1 MPVPNT
7 MSVSI
12 NSTVRTYPS
21 HDYAAIAKA
30 IVGAKYELTLI
41 FVGEARAQKLNQ
53 ETRGK
58 TYVPNVLSFPV
69 TESVGE
75 IYICPS
81 VAKREAKNFDL
92 TPKGYVAYLFIHGLL
107 HLKGHDHGDTM
118 EQLERRYLKQ
128 FGIK

>member
-1 MPVPNT
+1 MRVLNT
-7 MSVSI
+7 MPVSI
-12 NSTVRTYPS
+12 NSTVRTYPT

-41 FVGEARAQKLNQ
+41 FVGEVRAQKLNK

-58 TYVPNVLSFPV
+58 SYIPNVLSFPV
-69 TESVGE
+69 EENIGE
-75 IYICPS
+75 IYICPA
-81 VAKREAKNFDL
+81 VAKREAKKFNL

-107 HLKGHDHGDTM
+107 HLKGHDHSDKM